1 MRSDSFLSTPT
12 RLRRRTPRRL
22 LHCSSHC
29 PPLRPLIALDSDG
42 TVLDSMRPKHERCFA
57 PLFAE
62 YFAIGAPREVL
73 VEVWL
78 FVNLGSRNRGIN
90 RYRALS
96 AALRLLAGHPRIG
109 RPRGLWARVGSA
121 LDLWLAA
128 ESVPSRASLE
138 RAAAPGGT
146 FPALSRVL
154 EWSLA
159 VDASIASLPP
169 PPAFEGARNFVV
181 SFKDVAE
188 LMVLSAAP
196 RAAVCAEW
204 EAAGLLNFAD
214 EVVGQE
220 SGGKAAALAAR
231 RGALRPALVVGDAM
245 GDLEA
250 ARASGAAFF
259 PIVPG
264 REEESWS
271 LLLEAGRRHPLWEV
285 QPPGSGLFADFLDT
299 LKSDPPW
306 IVSGGR
312 P

>member
-1 MRSDSFLSTPT
+1 MRADSFLSTPT

-29 PPLRPLIALDSDG
+29 PPVRPLIALDSDG

-62 YFAIGAPREVL
+62 YFALGAPREAL
-73 VEVWL
+73 AEVWL

-146 FPALSRVL
+146 FPALGRVL

-169 PPAFEGARNFVV
+169 PPAFEGARNFIA

-196 RAAVCAEW
+196 RGAAERTISSATSLK
-204 EAAGLLNFAD
+204 EAMKFRAPSKAG
-214 EVVGQE
+214 
-220 SGGKAAALAAR
+220 GGGSEAMDASTASDHSRTLPSAGKVPPGAAARSRLAR
-231 RGALRPALVVGDAM
+231 EGTLS
-245 GDLEA
+245 A
-250 ARASGAAFF
+250 ASHRSRAEPTRAQS
-259 PIVPG
+259 P
-264 REEESWS
+264 R
-271 LLLEAGRRHPLWEV
+271 
-285 QPPGSGLFADFLDT
+285 
-299 LKSDPPW
+299 
-306 IVSGGR
+306 GR
-312 P
+312 PMRGCPARSLSAAESAR